1 MGVPVRLTVYAPSE
15 ATARTAC
22 RAAFDRFAALED
34 VMSDYR
40 PTSEL
45 MRLCANAGQGPQ
57 PVSDDLW
64 RVLERA
70 QRLARLSDGAFDVT
84 VGPLVRL
91 WRVARKTA
99 RLPDAPAL
107 AEAKARVGWRKV
119 RLDPEKRTVA
129 LETPGMQLDLGG
141 IAKGFACD
149 EAQKALRAHGVD
161 RALVEAGGDIVV
173 SGPPPGADGW
183 RVDAGGGETR
193 VLVNGAISTSGDTE
207 QFVEIGGVRYSHVVD
222 PRTGLGLTS
231 RVAVTVIAPDGL
243 TSDSLSTALGVLGEP
258 QGRWVA
264 YLYPGV
270 RAVFRRPVAAD

>member
-141 IAKGFACD
+141 IAKGFACA

-161 RALVEAGGDIVV
+161 RALVEAG
-173 SGPPPGADGW
+173 
-183 RVDAGGGETR
+183 RE
-193 VLVNGAISTSGDTE
+193 
-207 QFVEIGGVRYSHVVD
+207 
-222 PRTGLGLTS
+222 
-231 RVAVTVIAPDGL
+231 
-243 TSDSLSTALGVLGEP
+243 
-258 QGRWVA
+258 
-264 YLYPGV
+264 
-270 RAVFRRPVAAD
+270 